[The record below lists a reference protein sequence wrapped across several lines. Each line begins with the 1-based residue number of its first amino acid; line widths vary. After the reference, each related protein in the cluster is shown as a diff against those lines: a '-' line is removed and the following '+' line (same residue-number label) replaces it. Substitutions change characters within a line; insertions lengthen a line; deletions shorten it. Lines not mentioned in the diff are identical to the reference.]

1 MMRIAALNDSSCE
14 SSNDED
20 VGPTQEILEAHAT
33 RFYRKA
39 ISHLA
44 KEELSEAKEAIF
56 EILKNPYIEKAGW
69 KDEAE
74 RPKALPQDI
83 ALKYSCFKN
92 LGNIHMS
99 EKKYEEA

>member
-56 EILKNPYIEKAGW
+56 EILKNPYIEKVS
-69 KDEAE
+69 
-74 RPKALPQDI
+74 QVH
-83 ALKYSCFKN
+83 LKVLNAFHYFIK
-92 LGNIHMS
+92 IV
-99 EKKYEEA
+99 